1 VYYFS
6 FDAPLKREMFDNRAV
21 EGFIDTLS
29 GGGGQSLDKEQ
40 LRDLFNTV
48 DTDRSGAINQSEYLR
63 FMGNINA
70 GMSLTEA
77 AELWDDLDSDASR
90 SLDFEELYAW
100 YASDKQ
106 GVSEPLEAAIP
117 LPISGQSS

>member
-1 VYYFS
+1 
-6 FDAPLKREMFDNRAV
+6 
-21 EGFIDTLS
+21 
-29 GGGGQSLDKEQ
+29 
-40 LRDLFNTV
+40 
-48 DTDRSGAINQSEYLR
+48 
-63 FMGNINA
+63 MGNINA